1 MKQGQEA
8 ILSAESRSVSLYK
21 EYEPLKTELNS
32 LRLEVGLDAL
42 SDDPELELLQVSTLS
57 QRNPRF
63 VDRKRNLAW

>member
-21 EYEPLKTELNS
+21 EYEPLKTKLNS
-32 LRLEVGLDAL
+32 LRLEVGIDAL